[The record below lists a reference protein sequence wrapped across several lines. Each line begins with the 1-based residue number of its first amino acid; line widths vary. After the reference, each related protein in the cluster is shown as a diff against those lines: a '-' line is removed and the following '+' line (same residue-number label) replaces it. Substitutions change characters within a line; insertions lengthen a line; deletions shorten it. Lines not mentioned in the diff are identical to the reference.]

1 MEKDKLLKKIMV
13 LDFAAVDLG
22 LYLNTHPNDER
33 AISLYNKV
41 VKKADD
47 CRINFEKNFGPLC
60 SFRSA
65 SRNKDWTWIENPWPW
80 SKKFNKNL

>member
-1 MEKDKLLKKIMV
+1 MERDKLLKKIMV

-22 LYLNTHPNDER
+22 LYLNTHPQDER

-60 SFRSA
+60 SFRST
-65 SRNKDWTWIENPWPW
+65 SRNKNWTWVDNPWPW